1 MDRFMRKVERV
12 PGIDCWLWI
21 GATKLSGYGNFSFR
35 GRTIGAHVAAYS
47 IFRGNVPQGAVV
59 CHRCDNPSCVNPD
72 HLFIGSQSENMN
84 DMRRK
89 GRAAIVNFH
98 GEKNPMYGR
107 SHTDETKAKLRKAKA
122 GRFVGSKHPR
132 ASITESD
139 VLSIRAMRSGGMKV
153 KDIAVAIGASFDT
166 VANIVRGK
174 TWSHV

>member
-1 MDRFMRKVERV
+1 
-12 PGIDCWLWI
+12 
-21 GATKLSGYGNFSFR
+21 
-35 GRTIGAHVAAYS
+35 
-47 IFRGNVPQGAVV
+47 
-59 CHRCDNPSCVNPD
+59 
-72 HLFIGSQSENMN
+72 
-84 DMRRK
+84 
-89 GRAAIVNFH
+89 
-98 GEKNPMYGR
+98 MYGR